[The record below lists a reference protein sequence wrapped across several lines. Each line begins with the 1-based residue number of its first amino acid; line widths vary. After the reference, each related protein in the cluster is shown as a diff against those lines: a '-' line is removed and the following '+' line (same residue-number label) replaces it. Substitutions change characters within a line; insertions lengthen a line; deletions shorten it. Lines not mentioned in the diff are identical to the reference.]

1 VPGWALSVSA
11 VLAQLER
18 EPAEFV
24 VDPWITERIT
34 LVALE
39 RQRVVAAAH
48 LRRYATDARVP
59 DWANGAA
66 EIAWL
71 VAWPDSAAAGAAL
84 ACAAVR
90 TMEQWGAIR
99 YFADGGLPTPATY
112 GIPACWPHIRSII
125 EGAGFHQEGN
135 DEVILVARVDS
146 LPTAAATGVRGLS
159 VRREVAE
166 SSTRFA
172 ARDEHGE
179 VVGAVHVEV
188 DLTDGGTRARF
199 AGWAGVWELWVAE
212 QWQRHGVGTWLL
224 GHAADWLR
232 LAGTRYLLDQ
242 AWPREEAY
250 LSFLADHGFTEL
262 TRTAKGWVRD
272 ASPH

>member
-1 VPGWALSVSA
+1 VSVDPGGLVVSDAGAVEIRPFRREDREQLTRLVNAHIGAVVPGWALSVSA

-24 VDPWITERIT
+24 VDPWIAERVT

-39 RQRVVAAAH
+39 RERVVAAAH

-84 ACAAVR
+84 ACAAVG
-90 TMEQWGAIR
+90 TMEQWGAVR

-125 EGAGFHQEGN
+125 EGAGFH
-135 DEVILVARVDS
+135 
-146 LPTAAATGVRGLS
+146 P
-159 VRREVAE
+159 
-166 SSTRFA
+166 
-172 ARDEHGE
+172 
-179 VVGAVHVEV
+179 
-188 DLTDGGTRARF
+188 DGDDG
-199 AGWAGVWELWVAE
+199 
-212 QWQRHGVGTWLL
+212 
-224 GHAADWLR
+224 
-232 LAGTRYLLDQ
+232 
-242 AWPREEAY
+242 
-250 LSFLADHGFTEL
+250 
-262 TRTAKGWVRD
+262 
-272 ASPH
+272 